1 MSAVVSLSEQEQ
13 QFFDS
18 VQQAIDN
25 QNFDRLILSQYKGE
39 FADLEK
45 MTFRVIQLQNE
56 AVLSCLY
63 HYKTKDVTKNY
74 PLNQALSTIQ
84 EQAENCKQ
92 ANLFTAEA
100 ETQLKKN
107 KKKAMLTVSKN
118 KPNNKALKNEQ
129 QGHDRTKH
137 RFVDQDSYFLQALG
151 VTDADAKI
159 IPSMARKWK
168 QINKFMA
175 IRNKVWNL
183 QLVKVDIYMVSSVE
197 ISLYK

>member
-39 FADLEK
+39 LSDLEK

-74 PLNQALSTIQ
+74 DVPWVCSGHQ
-84 EQAENCKQ
+84 ERNGVRNYHPTHK
-92 ANLFTAEA
+92 LY
-100 ETQLKKN
+100 
-107 KKKAMLTVSKN
+107 S
-118 KPNNKALKNEQ
+118 NE
-129 QGHDRTKH
+129 D
-137 RFVDQDSYFLQALG
+137 
-151 VTDADAKI
+151 
-159 IPSMARKWK
+159 PS
-168 QINKFMA
+168 
-175 IRNKVWNL
+175 
-183 QLVKVDIYMVSSVE
+183 
-197 ISLYK
+197 